1 MREIA
6 WRLQAIN
13 VREIEQASFEAK
25 IHGMELNIPA
35 AVQKPRPVDE
45 DQERM
50 IDAHLKRR
58 QQEKIMEA
66 RSV

>member
-1 MREIA
+1 MREIV

-13 VREIEQASFEAK
+13 IREVDQASFEAK

-35 AVQKPRPVDE
+35 AAQKPRPVDPV
-45 DQERM
+45 QEQM

-66 RSV
+66 RGV